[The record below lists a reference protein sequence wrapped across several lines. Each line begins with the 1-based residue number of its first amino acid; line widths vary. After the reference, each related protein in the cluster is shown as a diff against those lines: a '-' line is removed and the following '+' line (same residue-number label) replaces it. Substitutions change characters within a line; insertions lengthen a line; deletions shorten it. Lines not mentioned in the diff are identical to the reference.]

1 MSDNNTPPRG
11 KFAYLRRRMGEE
23 GIWITEQLNWSEF
36 NEYSSA
42 SKAAL
47 YATPNAIPPEWYPE
61 GMQVATQEFYD
72 DIVEKQWDA
81 YYETEAGGATA
92 NQREA
97 NFSAMQECAK
107 NWNGNIESIKAAT
120 TNLRS
125 QLVAVVG
132 TDFQKTIEEK
142 FPNSLSANQTRAVPL
157 GSIWHSIAGDANAA
171 SNDSGYFW
179 NQAGL
184 ATEDAAKLKAPNTPS
199 IYDPDD
205 EVKLVTLVVEQ
216 GAGGDDSANMTSAT
230 GQAQAY
236 PSGWA
241 TLLSVVMWISDLVV
255 EKGKITD
262 EWETMGA
269 AVTNWEEG
277 AKAFAGLYDIY
288 DHGVDDDG
296 NSEKGYEGTYA
307 GIDFDIPKPS
317 SGVAAAMSTGV
328 RPIPQPLTFV
338 NYYTDSNNRFEG
350 WHAQTYKRANNN
362 RYNRARGTNVM
373 TISHEQKKELRRSRS
388 STAGELL
395 TYQPDLRSLLSKL
408 DTAAQNL
415 SPSNLTG
422 NGFFDGVDPDIGNF
436 TDSESTMLQ
445 AISSLLK
452 AYHAQIAPR
461 YEALK
466 TMAHCLLQQ
475 AVVDL
480 LIDAQE
486 FAEFMANAG
495 LDADKPSGWGET
507 IFLRK
512 IRQKQGRDQHER
524 RAQNAGSTLQQ
535 VREIVDRRRTLI
547 KEQCFLMNHA
557 DIFAKRKIMSDKTN
571 TNGKKASKRLPYVH
585 SDNNDKTA
593 KTAGSSNA
601 TLLLNGDPYAFMNRL
616 TLSPKLKHLM
626 DIEGYE
632 LSALQPKIRLYK
644 VVFDE
649 NGDDSFEVEVP
660 FETNTTGRELQFFTK
675 GQGSRGTG
683 VGIKSFTFS
692 YEGSN
697 PFAVKKSIKGNLK
710 IFANNMKELLNERTL
725 KKSLPA
731 NGEHKFRYIDL
742 ALKTG
747 NFGGKAK
754 DQKMNCQD
762 LEHQN
767 ITLQELNFRLKA
779 EVGWAAAKKLPGDN
793 SPILSSQLR
802 EALRESFVSL
812 NLTPTVHNF
821 EFDDQGR
828 VTFNIN
834 YLAYIEQF
842 FDTNKFNIFAGA
854 KSATG
859 KIAPR
864 RIARNAAI
872 ETYSKSCGENSAEVV
887 SALKE
892 EFRDEIASEN
902 SNAFKKLTKDLI
914 ESNKMKY
921 LTVPLGTVRAY
932 ARYRSNA
939 DARVLVH
946 KWILNESALNIKDY
960 ESGQGSLTESELEEA
975 TKAYEEEAN
984 RDPSNPEEGAPEQDA
999 VARAIFGAGTG
1010 NQLLTYFYVSDLIDM
1025 ILANI
1030 ESELDDLSEITT
1042 IQAGMTGFDLK
1053 SYGVANLNNPV
1064 AVSADRITEM
1074 AKEHKIALRN
1084 FQKLRIL
1091 LGPMELRHTVP
1102 NEDGAS
1108 PEDVSFINLGDIPV
1122 SIRYFVEFLTSK
1134 MLSKEESYYGL
1145 TKFLN
1150 EFFNTLVRDAFN
1162 SDNCGTALGQ
1172 SQRIRVNQAAI
1183 TAYSDSDTQDV
1194 VTGKI
1199 INTSPRGKRS
1209 AAKTTEFRANI
1220 KDLLSSEP
1228 ILPVS
1233 GPHDSARTSVP
1244 LNNEF
1249 NYFVYSAGRTMPLEQ
1264 MKGIRAD
1271 DEEKG
1276 IFHYLLGRNKG
1287 LIKNIKLTKTQTKG
1301 LAEVRFEQDGYDG
1314 LQQLRVV
1321 YDVQIDTYC
1330 NVNTFPGTY
1339 LFVDPR
1345 GFAPNTPMFTG
1356 QGGSILDLT
1365 KLGVGGY
1372 YMIYRSEHNFM
1383 AGRADTTLYAKWV
1396 NAVDAAENCAQLTSD
1411 PVAPGASNASCKVFL
1426 DKRQKAAE
1434 EAQ

>member
-1 MSDNNTPPRG
+1 MSDNSTPPRG
-11 KFAYLRRRMGEE
+11 KHAYIYYE
-23 GIWITEQLNWSEF
+23 GGVRKQLNWSEF
-36 NEYSSA
+36 NGYSKSN
-42 SKAAL
+42 KAVM
-47 YATPNAIPPEWYPE
+47 YATPGAIPPEWYPE

-72 DIVEKQWDA
+72 NIVEKQWDA
-81 YYETEAGGATA
+81 YYETEAGGKTA
-92 NQREA
+92 DQREA
-97 NFSAMQECAK
+97 NFAAMQECAK

-125 QLVAVVG
+125 QLVTVVG
-132 TDFQKTIEEK
+132 TDFQKTIEDK
-142 FPNSLSANQTRAVPL
+142 FPNSLNKGQTRAVPL
-157 GSIWHSIAGDANAA
+157 GSIWHSIAGPTNAA
-171 SNDSGYFW
+171 SNDAGYFW

-184 ATEDAAKLKAPNTPS
+184 ATEDAAKLKVPNTPQIDNPKES
-199 IYDPDD
+199 P
-205 EVKLVTLVVEQ
+205 KLVTLCVEE
-216 GAGGDDSANMTSAT
+216 GSGGDITELLASAT
-230 GQAQAY
+230 GTAAAY

-241 TLLSVVMWISDLVV
+241 TLLSVVMWISDLVA

-262 EWETMGA
+262 DWETMGA
-269 AVTNWEEG
+269 AVDNWEAG
-277 AKAFAGLYDIY
+277 AKAFAGLYKIY
-288 DHGVDDDG
+288 DHGADDDG

-307 GIDFDIPKPS
+307 GIEFDIPEPS
-317 SGVAAAMSTGV
+317 SGVAAAMSTGC
-328 RPIPQPLTFV
+328 RPIPQPLSFV
-338 NYYTDSNNRFEG
+338 NYYADSTKRFEG
-350 WHAQTYKRANNN
+350 WHTLTYKRSNNTKFN
-362 RYNRARGTNVM
+362 RHRGGDVM
-373 TISHEQKKELRRSRS
+373 RISHAKKTELRRSRS
-388 STAGELL
+388 STAGELMN
-395 TYQPDLRSLLSKL
+395 YQPHLKSLLAKL
-408 DTAAQNL
+408 KTAGENLLPANL
-415 SPSNLTG
+415 SG
-422 NGFFDGVDPDIGNF
+422 AGFFEGVDPDIAF
-436 TDSESTMLQ
+436 FSDTETAALQ
-445 AISSLLK
+445 AIGSLLTS
-452 AYHAQIAPR
+452 YHAQIAPR

-466 TMAHCLLQQ
+466 TMAHCLLKQ
-475 AVVDL
+475 AVIDL

-486 FAEFMANAG
+486 FAEFSASEANK
-495 LDADKPSGWGET
+495 ADKPSGWGET
-507 IFLRK
+507 TFLRQ
-512 IRQKQGRDQHER
+512 IRQKQGRDQHVR
-524 RAQNAGSTLQQ
+524 REQNAGTTLQQ

-557 DIFAKRKIMSDKTN
+557 DIFAKRKIMSDMVATN
-571 TNGKKASKRLPYVH
+571 KKSSKRLPYTNAA
-585 SDNNDKTA
+585 NNDDSA
-593 KTAGSSNA
+593 RAGWSSNA

-626 DIEGYE
+626 AIEGYE

-649 NGDDSFEVEVP
+649 NGNDSFEVEVP
-660 FETNTTGRELQFFTK
+660 FETNTTDRELKLFTQ
-675 GQGSRGTG
+675 GQGSRGVG

-710 IFANNMKELLNERTL
+710 IFANNMKELLQPRPIAKVDHMNRKGQDKL
-725 KKSLPA
+725 
-731 NGEHKFRYIDL
+731 HIFRYIDL

-747 NFGGKAK
+747 KFGGKPE
-754 DQKMNCQD
+754 DQKSSCDD

-767 ITLQELNFRLKA
+767 ISLQELNFRLKA
-779 EVGWAAAKKLPGDN
+779 EVGWAAVKKLPGSN
-793 SPILSSQLR
+793 TPIISKELR

-821 EFDDQGR
+821 DFDEQGR

-842 FDTNKFNIFAGA
+842 FDTNKFNIFANA
-854 KSATG
+854 KGSKG
-859 KIAPR
+859 SLSER

-872 ETYSKSCGENSAEVV
+872 ETYSKSCGDNAGEVV
-887 SALKE
+887 SAMKE
-892 EFRDEIASEN
+892 EFKDEIASDN
-902 SNAFKKLTKDLI
+902 SAAFKMLTKGLI
-914 ESNKMKY
+914 ESKKMKY

-932 ARYRSNA
+932 ARYRTNK
-939 DARVLVH
+939 DARAEVH
-946 KWILNESALNIKDY
+946 KWILNESALSIKDY
-960 ESGQGSLTESELEEA
+960 ESGSGALTEAEMEEA
-975 TKAYEEEAN
+975 SEAYEQEAN
-984 RDPSNPEEGAPEQDA
+984 RDASNPEEGAPQQDA

-1030 ESELDDLSEITT
+1030 EAELNDLSEIAK
-1042 IQAGMTGFDLK
+1042 IQAGMSGFNLA
-1053 SYGVANLNNPV
+1053 SYGIEGLNPV
-1064 AVSADRITEM
+1064 TVSADRIDQL
-1074 AKEHKIALRN
+1074 AKEHKIALKN
-1084 FQKLRIL
+1084 FQKLRII

-1102 NEDGAS
+1102 KEDGAS

-1162 SDNCGTALGQ
+1162 SDSCGVALGQ
-1172 SQRIRVNQAAI
+1172 SQRIRVSQAAI
-1183 TAYSDSDTQDV
+1183 TAYSDNDRRDV
-1194 VTGKI
+1194 VTRKI
-1199 INTSPRGKRS
+1199 IATSPRGKRS
-1209 AAKTTEFRANI
+1209 ASKTTQFRANI

-1233 GPHDSARTSVP
+1233 GPHNSARTSVP

-1271 DEEKG
+1271 DEAKG

-1411 PVAPGASNASCKVFL
+1411 PVGSGTSNPSCKTFL